1 MSGRLNWRKATRVQL
16 IDIAFCDDEAPIH
29 HRQAAIEELKRRN
42 RKLNR
47 RVNYHKKAVY
57 PR

>member
-1 MSGRLNWRKATRVQL
+1 MSEKLKWRKATRVQL
-16 IDIAFCDDEAPIH
+16 IDIAFCDEEAPIH
-29 HRQAAIEELKRRN
+29 HRQAAIEELKRRS
-42 RKLNR
+42 RLLYR